1 MVLQTDI
8 EKHTSDALVDKSCEN
23 VAQRNL
29 AQLGFQYQTENGKG
43 VLWGNP
49 EWGQRQQRL
58 VLEHVI

>member
-1 MVLQTDI
+1 MLASFMVLQTDI

-29 AQLGFQYQTENGKG
+29 AQLGFQYQTENEKG

-49 EWGQRQQRL
+49 E
-58 VLEHVI
+58 